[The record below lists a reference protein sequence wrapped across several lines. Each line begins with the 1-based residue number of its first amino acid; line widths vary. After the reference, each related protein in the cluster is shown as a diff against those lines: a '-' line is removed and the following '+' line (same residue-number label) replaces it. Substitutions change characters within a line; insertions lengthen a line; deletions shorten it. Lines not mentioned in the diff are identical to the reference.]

1 VGAPTIPSG
10 IALTFLLCAVL
21 IGGNL
26 VSIRFSNR
34 ELDPL
39 WGAGLRIALAALI
52 FAGIMVF
59 RRLRFPTG
67 RALFGALII
76 GVLDFA
82 GGFALLYYA
91 LVSLPAGLAATLGAV
106 LPLETLLL
114 AVLWRQE
121 RLTGAA
127 ILGGL
132 LAVAGVAAMSGVS
145 VNGEIPLLSILA
157 ALAGSLCI
165 AQGTVLVRL
174 FPDVHPVTLNAVGTA
189 IGAALLIG
197 LSLLAGEDHQLP
209 AEPATWIALAY
220 AVLIGSVVVFL
231 LAVHLIRTWG
241 ASRSSYLFVV
251 SPLFAIG
258 LSVWLDDEV
267 LGWELVAGGAL
278 VVLGVYVGALRSP
291 VGRTDPAPAIDG

>member
-1 VGAPTIPSG
+1 M
-10 IALTFLLCAVL
+10 ALMFVLCAGL

-39 WGAGLRIALAALI
+39 WGAGLRIGGAALI
-52 FAGIMVF
+52 FGAIMMI
-59 RRLRFPTG
+59 RRLRVPTG
-67 RALFGALII
+67 RALVGALII
-76 GVLDFA
+76 GVLDFV

-132 LAVAGVAAMSGVS
+132 LAVAGIAAVSGVS
-145 VNGEIPLLSILA
+145 MNGQIPLLSILA

-165 AQGTVLVRL
+165 AQATVLIRL
-174 FPDVHPVTLNAVGTA
+174 FPDMHPVTLNAVGTG
-189 IGAALLIG
+189 IGAVLLIG
-197 LSLLAGEDHQLP
+197 LSVLAGEDHQLP
-209 AEPATWIALAY
+209 VEPATWIALGY
-220 AVLIGSVVVFL
+220 AVLVGSVVVFL
-231 LAVHLIRTWG
+231 LVVHLIRTWG
-241 ASRSSYLFVV
+241 ASRASYLFVV

-258 LSVWLDDEV
+258 LSVWLDNEV
-267 LGWELVAGGAL
+267 FGWELVAGGAL
-278 VVLGVYVGALRSP
+278 VILGVYLGALRSP
-291 VGRTDPAPAIDG
+291 VDRTDPATSIDG